1 MNVLCPKYCTKEWDM
16 LFGSAAEAVQ
26 ALLVLRNDEEVHGT
40 LRIDVLES
48 YHQLVKAIMIYM
60 TH

>member
-1 MNVLCPKYCTKEWDM
+1 M

-26 ALLVLRNDEEVHGT
+26 ALLVLRNDEKVHGT